1 MDLEEIEDLTEIAP
15 KRYALNPLR
24 DHSFE
29 AIEDHIVELNDIIV
43 SIAKDLS
50 RIEGRDEETF
60 KIYNDMD
67 FNKKRATNLRDP
79 VDDQDAVTL
88 NYFRRWLERYE
99 KDTFDP
105 GDRL

>member
-1 MDLEEIEDLTEIAP
+1 MDLEEVEDLAEIAP

-24 DHSFE
+24 EHSFE
-29 AIEDHIVELNDIIV
+29 AVEDHLVELNDIIV
-43 SIAKDLS
+43 SISKDLS
-50 RIEGRDEETF
+50 RIEGLDDETP
-60 KIYNDMD
+60 KIHNDMD
-67 FNKKRATNLRDP
+67 FNRKRATNLRDP

-99 KDTFDP
+99 DKTYKP

>member
-1 MDLEEIEDLTEIAP
+1 MEEIEDLTEIAP
-15 KRYALNPLR
+15 KLYALNPLR
-24 DHSFE
+24 EHSFE
-29 AIEDHIVELNDIIV
+29 AVEEHLVELNDIIV

-50 RIEGRDEETF
+50 RVEGRDDETP

-67 FNKKRATNLRDP
+67 FNRKRATNLRDP

-88 NYFRRWLERYE
+88 NYFRRWLDRYLD
-99 KDTFDP
+99 KDYKP